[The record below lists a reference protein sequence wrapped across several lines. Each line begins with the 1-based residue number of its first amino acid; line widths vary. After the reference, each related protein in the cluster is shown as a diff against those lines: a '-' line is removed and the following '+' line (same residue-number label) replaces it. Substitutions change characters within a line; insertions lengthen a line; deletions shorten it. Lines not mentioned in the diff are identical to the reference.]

1 VNRSKTKGVRAMTKE
16 EIQKQIAQAAAMRKM
31 IPLEGAFP
39 GDTSGRIEDF
49 PMEEEQSQIYLGSGR
64 IGMSQ
69 REAAIE
75 ANKEHE
81 QLGVMRDKLM
91 AIDPKE
97 RSKEQLEALWNI
109 DNEIRRRSIY
119 NTRSNAQK

>member
-1 VNRSKTKGVRAMTKE
+1 MMTE
-16 EIQKQIAQAAAMRKM
+16 EERQKQIAQAAMLNM
-31 IPLEGAFP
+31 VPLEGVFP

-49 PMEEEQSQIYLGSGR
+49 PMEGEQSQIYLGPGR

-69 REAAIE
+69 READIE
-75 ANKEHE
+75 ANREHE
-81 QLGVMRDKLM
+81 ELGVMRDQLM

-97 RSKEQLEALWNI
+97 RSKEQIEALWNI

-119 NTRSNAQK
+119 NTRSSAKK